1 MPGMARI
8 HRVIPEHADRT
19 SIHARCEIA
28 LLQSKQNPVQSTKS
42 KSHCFGIAHFIE
54 IVGNMD
60 VGKTRAY
67 GKLILFGE
75 HFVVY
80 KAPALVGAV
89 SSYTGE
95 CSQ

>member
-1 MPGMARI
+1 
-8 HRVIPEHADRT
+8 
-19 SIHARCEIA
+19 
-28 LLQSKQNPVQSTKS
+28 
-42 KSHCFGIAHFIE
+42 
-54 IVGNMD
+54 MD

-95 CSQ
+95 FRNDLSS